1 MTATSLAKLK
11 ARCELMKTRIFAMA
25 LERGRESSRI
35 AQAWGF
41 VSRTMVSRDGARSEW
56 RVC

>member
-1 MTATSLAKLK
+1 
-11 ARCELMKTRIFAMA
+11 MKTRIFAMA